1 MKKKLASL
9 LLMLC
14 MGLTSFAQTSK
25 SETEDEVFKKLNTL
39 ANSLCECIIKIGST
53 DSGLS
58 DTERDRIRLKV
69 VPTLFIKY
77 EKRIMKTTGGLYGNI
92 IREKEMPDYFIAL
105 KNQSRKVLNR
115 SRTYRVYPE
124 IITNKDG
131 IVWTHEKEYD
141 DGSIQEYATIILHQ
155 IYELSFENSSDIG
168 WKKHVEVDQK
178 EIKVI
183 RLKQDGEIIYGLGD
197 VTNVER
203 METHNH

>member
-1 MKKKLASL
+1 MKKKLTSL

-14 MGLTSFAQTSK
+14 LGLTSFAQISK
-25 SETEDEVFKKLNTL
+25 SQTEDEVIKKLDSL
-39 ANSLCECIIKIGST
+39 ATKFCECIMQIGT
-53 DSGLS
+53 TNNGLS
-58 DTERDRIRLKV
+58 MKEKDSIRLNV

-77 EKRIMKTTGGLYGNI
+77 EQRFMKLTGGKLGKLVRN
-92 IREKEMPDYFIAL
+92 KPMPAYFISL
-105 KNQSRKVLNR
+105 MDQSRPAFNLKRKYEL
-115 SRTYRVYPE
+115 TPE
-124 IITNKDG
+124 IITNRVG
-131 IVWTHEKEYD
+131 IVWTQERIHE

-155 IYELSFENSSDIG
+155 TYVLSFENSSDIG